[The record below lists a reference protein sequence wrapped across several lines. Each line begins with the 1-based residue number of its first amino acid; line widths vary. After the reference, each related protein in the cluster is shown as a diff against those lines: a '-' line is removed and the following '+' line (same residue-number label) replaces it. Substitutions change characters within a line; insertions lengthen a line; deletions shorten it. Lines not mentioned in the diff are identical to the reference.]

1 MNEKELFERLIQR
14 DDSAFRILVEGWKDR
29 IYNTALGLVQDEE
42 DAADIAQEVFV
53 SAWLGLKTYRGE
65 SGITTWLYRIT
76 VNKCVDLLRKRKRKL
91 LWSKFFN
98 SGRDGDPEENSAA
111 EFHHPGVL
119 LEKKQEAAILLTAIR
134 QLPGNQQIAFSL
146 QKIEGLS
153 QQEIGAIMELSEGAV
168 ESLLQRAKTNLKK
181 YLNSYLKQ
189 NNQL

>member
-53 SAWLGLKTYRGE
+53 SAWLGLNSYRGDA
-65 SGITTWLYRIT
+65 GITTWLYRIT
-76 VNKCVDLLRKRKRKL
+76 VNKCMDLLRKRKRKL
-91 LWSKFFN
+91 LWSKLFH
-98 SGRDGDPEENSAA
+98 SGREEDPEENNAL

-134 QLPGNQQIAFSL
+134 QLPGNQRIAFSL

-153 QQEIGAIMELSEGAV
+153 QQEISAIMEISEGAV